1 MKFSQFRR
9 QSAAPTGHV
18 FVFACQDDFL
28 VEESK
33 AVWTQL
39 FGGNWVVEKISA
51 KELDA
56 IEQSEL
62 MSLALTP
69 PLFGDSRVLMVTNA
83 GKVPK
88 KRLTHLVEI
97 NALRDSSLKII
108 LCVAGRR
115 SLQAWVKTF
124 KVVEIDPLRPADT
137 IRWIKER
144 YGVRSEVASYIVE
157 NIGAELYPL
166 YGELEK
172 LQTYVKKE
180 RPIEM
185 EDVDM
190 LILRSEQ
197 FGPFELDDAVLARDY
212 RKAVRVTEA
221 MIEEGVEPLKILGK
235 LASLWR
241 KLFASKQLIDR
252 GLGSEVSR
260 ALGLHDFVAGKLRKA
275 AGGFS
280 SEQMVLGFSEL
291 LKADK
296 AFKSTSAGANPEYSF
311 DAMLWKMIG
320 RSR

>member
-1 MKFSQFRR
+1 MKFSEFRR
-9 QSAAPTGHV
+9 QSAAPPGHV
-18 FVFACQDDFL
+18 FVFACEDDFL

-39 FGGNWVVEKISA
+39 FGGNWAVEKISA
-51 KELDA
+51 KELDS
-56 IEQSEL
+56 IES
-62 MSLALTP
+62 ALTP
-69 PLFGDSRVLMVTNA
+69 PLFGDSCVLMVTNA

-97 NALRDSSLKII
+97 NALQDSSLKII
-108 LCVAGRR
+108 LCVADRR
-115 SLQAWVKTF
+115 SLQAWTKMF
-124 KVVEIDPLRPADT
+124 KVVEIDPLRPADA
-137 IRWIKER
+137 IRWVKER
-144 YGVRSEVASYIVE
+144 YGVRSEVASYVVE

-180 RPIEM
+180 RPIEVK
-185 EDVDM
+185 DVDM

-221 MIEEGVEPLKILGK
+221 MIEEGVEPFKILGK

-252 GLGSEVSR
+252 GLGSEVAR

-280 SEQMVLGFSEL
+280 SEQLVLGFSEL

-296 AFKSTSAGANPEYSF
+296 AFKSTSASANPEYCF
-311 DAMLWKMIG
+311 DAMLWKLIG
-320 RSR
+320 RSQ